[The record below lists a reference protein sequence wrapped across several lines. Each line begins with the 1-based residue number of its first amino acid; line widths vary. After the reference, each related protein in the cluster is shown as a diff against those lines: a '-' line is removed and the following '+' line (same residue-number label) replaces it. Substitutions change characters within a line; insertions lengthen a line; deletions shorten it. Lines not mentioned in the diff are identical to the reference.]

1 MDLNDNGYHFILASI
16 LLFHVEM
23 LLFMASLIAENL
35 TYSYS
40 RQSQLVLDEVSVE
53 LKPGT
58 LTALVGPNGAGKS
71 TLLGL
76 LKGRNKP
83 DKGEITIDSHPLLDS
98 RSQISLMPQRGKLN
112 WNFPITVEGLVA
124 LGRVNHS
131 RSTCCEV
138 EAALQRVGIS
148 DLGKRRLDS
157 LSGGQQQRALLAKT
171 LMTPAKILLLD
182 EPCSAL
188 DPPAREDFLL
198 IIRQLAEAGL
208 SLFVSSH
215 DWGTSLN
222 AYDKVVA
229 LDKHV
234 LASGTPEV
242 VKEKLDSFSCMHGS
256 YCRA

>member
-40 RQSQLVLDEVSVE
+40 RQSQLVLDDVSVE

-76 LKGRNKP
+76 LQGRNKP
-83 DKGEITIDSHPLLDS
+83 DKGEITIDRHPLLDS
-98 RSQISLMPQRGKLN
+98 RAQVSLMPQRGKLN

-131 RSTCCEV
+131 RSKCCEL
-138 EAALQRVGIS
+138 EAALQ
-148 DLGKRRLDS
+148 
-157 LSGGQQQRALLAKT
+157 
-171 LMTPAKILLLD
+171 
-182 EPCSAL
+182 
-188 DPPAREDFLL
+188 
-198 IIRQLAEAGL
+198 
-208 SLFVSSH
+208 
-215 DWGTSLN
+215 
-222 AYDKVVA
+222 
-229 LDKHV
+229 
-234 LASGTPEV
+234 
-242 VKEKLDSFSCMHGS
+242 
-256 YCRA
+256 